1 MIRISTLKPNG
12 TAKIKVEGRAVGPFG
27 EELVRVLTQ
36 ALAADGQV
44 SLDLE
49 CLLSIDQPTLEYLAQ
64 SRERCVIARAPRYL
78 NRWLEGLRMT
88 EGLRS
93 LEAKVPE
100 PGL

>member
-1 MIRISTLKPNG
+1 
-12 TAKIKVEGRAVGPFG
+12 
-27 EELVRVLTQ
+27 
-36 ALAADGQV
+36 
-44 SLDLE
+44 LE

-88 EGLRS
+88 EGLGS